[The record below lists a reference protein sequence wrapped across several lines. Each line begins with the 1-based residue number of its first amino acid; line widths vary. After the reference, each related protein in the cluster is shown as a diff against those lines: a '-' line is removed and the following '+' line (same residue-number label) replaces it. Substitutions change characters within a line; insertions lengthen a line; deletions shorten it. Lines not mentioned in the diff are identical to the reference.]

1 MHQYYA
7 EKPHRMMSFSSIT
20 NCLSARIHA
29 SLGAVAKASAV
40 AITLAWVVWAWGQRG
55 LPHGKKSPDEAQASN
70 RPLPRVEE
78 LLEHRWIE
86 IEKGGTAHELRV
98 LTWNVLAD
106 AYAYGQRHCKSQA
119 LRFGRR
125 FKQALGV
132 IKRACA
138 DVLFLQEV
146 DRLNEWKRALH
157 ELNYECA
164 VARRDNRCRGDPFA
178 PPDACV
184 TAWRAEKFQLVS
196 SKEIDYDDDVDGR
209 DRLAK
214 RYRRHNVGLIC
225 VLEARD
231 RRHVVF
237 ANTHLHWDPEREDV
251 KLAQMASFLRVTAS
265 VAVAD
270 LPLVVGGDW
279 NSTPTSDAVS
289 LALHG
294 NAKLNAYYGRKLL
307 KSARKSSSSMREL
320 RLAID
325 FNLNRLCRWL
335 RLCGVDAVLES
346 HDQANERCRTSGKS
360 ARIVQV
366 ASAERRML
374 VTASRTL
381 AARREVISLPHV
393 LVTSSMSCEEA
404 FTAVIRTARVSL
416 DPANALTRCVLCNGL
431 IRELDT
437 HQARALRTSDV
448 DNKIPH
454 DPDVALFSCSVC
466 AQTFW
471 WSERG
476 NSSAA
481 RAKELADKL
490 FRLAQKAL
498 APQAE
503 EKTKMTKRLGGSDCG
518 LSTADNLIRSMTA
531 GIHQP
536 LRLRSCQPLTERHG
550 VVTNFVPGFSGQID
564 YLLYSTDHFSLRA
577 RRQLPTVAQLKAV
590 LSKSKFLPCHAWP
603 SDHIAVV
610 ADLALS
616 SSVR

>member
-1 MHQYYA
+1 
-7 EKPHRMMSFSSIT
+7 MMSATSASKV
-20 NCLSARIHA
+20 LSAEIQA
-29 SLGAVAKASAV
+29 SLGAVAVGSAV
-40 AITLAWVVWAWGQRG
+40 AIALAWVVLAWRQRG
-55 LPHGKKSPDEAQASN
+55 FPPATKSPDGAPASN
-70 RPLPRVEE
+70 RPPRRLEE
-78 LLEHRWIE
+78 LLEHRWTE
-86 IEKGGTAHELRV
+86 IETGGTTQALRV

-106 AYAYGQRHCKSQA
+106 AYAYGQRHCKSQV

-125 FKQALGV
+125 IKHSLAV

-138 DVLFLQEV
+138 DVLLLQEV
-146 DRLNEWKRALH
+146 DRLDEWKRALR
-157 ELNYECA
+157 ELNYECV

-184 TAWRAEKFQLVS
+184 TAWRKEKFQLVS
-196 SKEIDYDDDVDGR
+196 SEEIDYDDDVDGR

-214 RYRRHNVGLIC
+214 RYRRHNVGLVC
-225 VLEARD
+225 VLRGSD
-231 RRHVVF
+231 RGRVVF

-251 KLAQMASFLRVTAS
+251 KLAQMVSFLRLTAS
-265 VAVAD
+265 VAVSG

-289 LALHG
+289 LALNG
-294 NAKLNAYYGRKLL
+294 SAKLSAYYGHKLL
-307 KSARKSSSSMREL
+307 NGARKSGSSMREL

-346 HDQANERCRTSGKS
+346 HDQANERCRTAGKS
-360 ARIVQV
+360 APIVQL

-381 AARREVISLPHV
+381 AARREVISLPHL

-404 FTAVIRTARVSL
+404 FMAVIRTARVSL
-416 DPANALTRCVLCNGL
+416 DSANALTRCVLCNGL

-437 HQARALRTSDV
+437 QQARALRTRDV

-454 DPDVALFSCSVC
+454 DPDVVLFSCSVC

-490 FRLAQKAL
+490 FSLARKAL
-498 APQAE
+498 EPPQAE
-503 EKTKMTKRLGGSDCG
+503 KRTKTKARLDSSNCG
-518 LSTADNLIRSMTA
+518 FNTAESLIRSMTA
-531 GIHQP
+531 GVSQP
-536 LRLRSCQPLTERHG
+536 LRLRSCQPLAERHG
-550 VVTNFVPGFSGQID
+550 VVTNFVPGFFGQID

-577 RRQLPTVAQLKAV
+577 RRQLPTVAQLKAA
-590 LSKSKFLPCHAWP
+590 LTKSKFLPCHAWP

-610 ADLALS
+610 ADLTLS